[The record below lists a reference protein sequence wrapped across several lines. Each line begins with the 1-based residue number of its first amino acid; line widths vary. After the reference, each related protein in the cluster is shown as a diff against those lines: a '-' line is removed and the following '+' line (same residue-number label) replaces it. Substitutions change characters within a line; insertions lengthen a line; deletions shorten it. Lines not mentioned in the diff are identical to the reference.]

1 MLPGRIKRD
10 ESDVSR
16 VIESIQ
22 CSFINPFGEENDLVT
37 LSSGV
42 KATEEIKDHLLNAES
57 YGKSAMDDFVKN
69 RLSEKPVQD
78 FFDPI
83 KKRSLKT
90 FTSLMPKSVVKVNK
104 KEVMIKADRTL
115 FGRMAIIGQSR
126 NIDLKAVFSYP
137 LGPFPWS
144 LADGFSMMRK
154 TNKATIVKAF
164 EKGAIFLESPP
175 IQSATVIDGM
185 ALVQKLKV
193 VQMTFG
199 QVADAVFQSVLSCG
213 NRSKRIDV
221 VFDVYLDNS
230 IKNAER
236 CRCGV
241 STIEYQTILPATK
254 VTQWK
259 KFLSSS
265 ANKMKLISFLGEQFK
280 SEQYQKQLAQKEL
293 YITDNEKCFKL
304 SSAGWHRVPE
314 LNSAQEE
321 ADTRLLLHARHAGLN
336 GISNI
341 IIHSPDT
348 DVYTFSL
355 LLIWKTLAVGCT

>member
-1 MLPGRIKRD
+1 MKTPGGVKGFSINQAAVDRWNLNARHRAVFRAVLHKHVEYKPSRYVHHDLLPGRIKRD

-22 CSFINPFGEENDLVT
+22 CSFINPFVEENDLVI
-37 LSSGV
+37 LSSSV

-83 KKRSLKT
+83 KKRSLKA

-104 KEVMIKADRTL
+104 KEVMMKGDRTL

-144 LADGFSMMRK
+144 LADGFGMIRK

-164 EKGAIFLESPP
+164 EKGTIFLESPP

-199 QVADAVFQSVLSCG
+199 QVADAVFQSILSCG
-213 NRSKRIDV
+213 NRSKRIGV

-236 CRCGV
+236 YRRGV
-241 STIEYQTILPATK
+241 STIEYQTILPATT

-259 KFLSSS
+259 KFL
-265 ANKMKLISFLGEQFK
+265 F
-280 SEQYQKQLAQKEL
+280 
-293 YITDNEKCFKL
+293 
-304 SSAGWHRVPE
+304 HR
-314 LNSAQEE
+314 Q
-321 ADTRLLLHARHAGLN
+321 T
-336 GISNI
+336 
-341 IIHSPDT
+341 
-348 DVYTFSL
+348 
-355 LLIWKTLAVGCT
+355 K